1 MQEFADSLLLVFAKA
16 QVKQIGH
23 WLLNYQ
29 LYAVVTGL
37 VVLSFI
43 VPVYRWTRQT
53 TVSLAHDYFYGIF
66 HTLITFPV
74 LAVCAFLLKDATDEW
89 IPWINLNLYAYAPGV
104 LQVLA
109 AVLINDFLKFISHYL
124 RHKIRPLWHFH
135 TIHHSQENL
144 NPFTTKRTHIVESLF
159 GIFCISWIPLAV
171 MGSPAEVWVAYYLF
185 SAVWDYFVHSNLRI
199 SLGPLKYVL
208 VSPLYH
214 RLHHSSERRHF
225 DKNFADQFVIWDILF
240 RTADFDFKKDH
251 PTGVPA
257 VPFAHE
263 HSAHPWHIIETF
275 GRQWIY
281 PFKMIY
287 KDFKESWSART
298 RA

>member
-1 MQEFADSLLLVFAKA
+1 MQEFADSLLSVFTQA
-16 QVKQIGH
+16 QARQIGH

-29 LYAVVTGL
+29 MYAVVAGL
-37 VVLSFI
+37 VVLSFV
-43 VPVYRWTRQT
+43 VPVYRWSRYT
-53 TVSLAHDYFYGIF
+53 TASLAHDYFYGIF
-66 HTLITFPV
+66 HTLVTFPIV
-74 LAVCAFLLKDATDEW
+74 VVSAFLLKDATDRW
-89 IPWINLNLYAYAPGV
+89 IPWINLNLYAYMPV
-104 LQVLA
+104 VVQVLA
-109 AVLINDFLKFISHYL
+109 AALINDFLKFISHYL

-135 TIHHSQENL
+135 TIHHSQKEL

-159 GIFCISWIPLAV
+159 GALCINWIPLAV
-171 MGSPAEVWVAYYLF
+171 MGSPATVWAAYYLI

-240 RTADFDFKKDH
+240 GTADFDFRKDH
-251 PTGVPA
+251 PTGVPGA
-257 VPFAHE
+257 PIVHE
-263 HSAHPWHIIETF
+263 HSVYPWNIIDTF
-275 GRQWIY
+275 CKQWMY

-287 KDFKESWSART
+287 KDYKE
-298 RA
+298 